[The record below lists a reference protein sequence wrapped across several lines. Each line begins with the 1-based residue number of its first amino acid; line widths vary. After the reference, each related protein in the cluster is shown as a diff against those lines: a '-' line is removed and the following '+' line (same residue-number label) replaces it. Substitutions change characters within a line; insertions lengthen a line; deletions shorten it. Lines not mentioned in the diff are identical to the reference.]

1 MERLAGNLK
10 IVLDDTINCIS
21 EIQQEVI
28 DAALH
33 RLSAYKNTGLEPEE
47 VCAVA
52 GLASDNCCKTANA
65 IDQLLS
71 DDAELDAYRALGPID
86 HLRELV
92 GAEREGRFPLC
103 AAGTVVQTI
112 SGPVKIIGVN
122 MRINGSW
129 YYAYRDK
136 SGSVRGYKSDDF
148 GKTVFLTRAEAEA
161 ALDDGYPC
169 RDHECYDRG
178 NYHIGC
184 ERCPK
189 YIKPGE
195 AAQGGAR

>member
-1 MERLAGNLK
+1 MNDKTMSAGEIVAALRHCPTAECSRCDFYAADARTDCGLGTVAADLIEAKEAELARLA
-10 IVLDDTINCIS
+10 
-21 EIQQEVI
+21 
-28 DAALH
+28 
-33 RLSAYKNTGLEPEE
+33 AYENTGLKPEE

-71 DDAELDAYRALGPID
+71 DDAELDAYRALGTIA
-86 HLRELV
+86 HLRMLV
-92 GAEREGRFPLC
+92 EAEREGRFPLC

-136 SGSVRGYKSDDF
+136 LGSVRGYKSDDF
-148 GKTVFLTRAEAEA
+148 GKNVFLTRAEAEA
-161 ALDDGYPC
+161 AHG
-169 RDHECYDRG
+169 G
-178 NYHIGC
+178 
-184 ERCPK
+184 
-189 YIKPGE
+189 GE
-195 AAQGGAR
+195 DEQT

>member
-1 MERLAGNLK
+1 MERLTHKMPNGVVVPTQLNLDF
-10 IVLDDTINCIS
+10 VFDMAD
-21 EIQQEVI
+21 QEFAELQRI
-28 DAALH
+28 FDRLAA
-33 RLSAYKNTGLEPEE
+33 YEDTGLEPDE

-71 DDAELDAYRALGPID
+71 DDAELDAYRAIGPID

-136 SGSVRGYKSDDF
+136 LRSVRGYKSDDF
-148 GKTVFLTRAEAEA
+148 GKNVFLTRAEAEA
-161 ALDDGYPC
+161 ALGGGGDG
-169 RDHECYDRG
+169 
-178 NYHIGC
+178 
-184 ERCPK
+184 
-189 YIKPGE
+189 
-195 AAQGGAR
+195 